1 MATNMDTLEPS
12 LSTGSRPKNKSL
24 TTALTY
30 LVVFAIIH
38 AGSHIS
44 LLARHDLAVSDYYLP
59 TALSIILIHWVGPK
73 VVIPVVYFNAVC
85 TSYLWGNPIEKWNLW
100 FVFAIP
106 ETLFALLSWF
116 LFRVVYKGKY
126 WLPDINNTSAFMAL
140 GVLIP
145 AMTETFLLQSLLVWT
160 GSQSAMTFW
169 AYVKSNLLSEIT
181 MALCITLPALFY
193 LTPYV
198 QRKGFLYQD
207 HPEIPIPGRPS
218 RNQIVEL
225 TCIFVCLLILTF
237 LIDFAEYWYIY
248 GFFSLFAAI
257 RYGFGPAIFTNFF
270 ILLMTY
276 ILPKFFVTIGDNE
289 VGDYNSVSD
298 ILLGASFLFV
308 FAVITGRVI
317 SDVKLA
323 ERKLVRQNK
332 ELKQANEELDRFV
345 YSVSHDLSAPLKS
358 ILGLVN
364 ISKLDNATP
373 ERQGLLDM
381 IENSVLKLEEFIS
394 EILDYSRNTRTK
406 VMVERIQLKELC
418 TEILENLKYTTN
430 KNVEI
435 EYELSEPE
443 IWQDKS
449 RMKVIMNNLLS
460 NAFIFQKNIAEHQP
474 IIKVASKRQGSD
486 LMILIED
493 NGIGIRPEQQDK
505 IFQMFY
511 RGNEQSKGSGLGLY
525 IAREAT
531 LKIHGNLSVKSEY
544 GKGSTFIV
552 QVKSLPLE

>member
-1 MATNMDTLEPS
+1 MNALETS
-12 LSTGSRPKNKSL
+12 LTIGSRLKSKS
-24 TTALTY
+24 TTILTY

-59 TALSIILIHWVGPK
+59 TALSIILIHWLGPK
-73 VVIPVVYFNAVC
+73 YVLPVVYLNSVA
-85 TSYLWGNPIEKWNLW
+85 TSYMWGNPVEQWPLW

-106 ETLFALLSWF
+106 ETLFAFLSWL
-116 LFRVVYKGKY
+116 LFRVVYRGKY

-140 GVLIP
+140 GSLIP
-145 AMTETFLLQSLLVWT
+145 AIVETFLLQSLLIWT
-160 GSQSAMTFW
+160 GSQSPQTFW
-169 AYVKSNLLSEIT
+169 VYVKSNLLSEIT

-198 QRKGFLYQD
+198 QREGYLYQS
-207 HPEIPIPGRPS
+207 HEEIPIPS
-218 RNQIVEL
+218 KLSKNHVLEL
-225 TCIFVCLLILTF
+225 AGIFLSLLTLAF
-237 LIDFAEYWYIY
+237 LIDFVEYWYIY
-248 GFFSLFAAI
+248 GFFSLFVAI

-270 ILLMTY
+270 ILLITY
-276 ILPKFFVTIGDNE
+276 VVPKFFVAIGKND
-289 VGDYNSVSD
+289 VGDYNSVND
-298 ILLGASFLFV
+298 ILLGATFLFV

-323 ERKLVRQNK
+323 ELKLVKQNK

-364 ISKLDNATP
+364 ISKLDNQTP
-373 ERQGLLDM
+373 ERQNLLNM
-381 IENSVLKLEEFIS
+381 IENSVLRLEDFIS

-406 VMVERIQLKELC
+406 ISIERIEIKELC
-418 TEILENLKYTTN
+418 TEILENLKYTTTN
-430 KNVEI
+430 NVEV

-443 IWQDKS
+443 VWQDKS

-460 NAFIFQKNIAEHQP
+460 NALIFQKDISEHRP
-474 IIKVASKRQGSD
+474 KVKVASKKQGSD
-486 LMILIED
+486 LMISIED
-493 NGIGIRPEQQDK
+493 NGIGIRPEHQEK

-511 RGNEQSKGSGLGLY
+511 RGTEQSKGSGLGLY

-544 GKGSTFIV
+544 GKGSTFVV
-552 QVKSLPLE
+552 QVKSLPMD

>member
-1 MATNMDTLEPS
+1 MNSPEPS
-12 LSTGSRPKNKSL
+12 LVSGSQHKSKSA
-24 TTALTY
+24 TILTY
-30 LVVFAIIH
+30 LVVFMIIH

-59 TALSIILIHWVGPK
+59 TALSIILIHWIGPK
-73 VVIPVVYFNAVC
+73 YVIPIVYLNAVA
-85 TSYLWGNPIEKWNLW
+85 TSYMWGNPIDRWPLW

-106 ETLFALLSWF
+106 ETLFALLSWY
-116 LFRVVYKGKY
+116 LFRVVYRGKY
-126 WLPDINNTSAFMAL
+126 WLPDINNTSAFMAV

-145 AMTETFLLQSLLVWT
+145 ALVETLLLQSLTVWT
-160 GSQSAMTFW
+160 NSQSAQTFW
-169 AYVKSNLLSEIT
+169 VYVKSNLLSEIT
-181 MALCITLPALFY
+181 MALCVTLPALFY
-193 LTPYV
+193 LTPYI
-198 QRKGFLYQD
+198 QRKGFLYQR
-207 HPEIPIPGRPS
+207 HEKVPTPSKLS
-218 RNQIVEL
+218 RNMILEL
-225 TCIFVCLLILTF
+225 AGIFISLLILAF
-237 LIDFAEYWYIY
+237 LINFVEYWYIF
-248 GFFSLFAAI
+248 GFFSLFVAI

-270 ILLMTY
+270 ILLITY
-276 ILPKFFVTIGDNE
+276 VLPKFFVTIGEND
-289 VGDYNSVSD
+289 VGDYQSVND

-323 ERKLVRQNK
+323 ELRLIKQNK

-364 ISKLDNATP
+364 ISKLDNHTP
-373 ERQGLLDM
+373 ERQNLLSM
-381 IENSVLKLEEFIS
+381 IEKSVLRLEDFIS

-406 VMVERIQLKELC
+406 ILIERIQIKDLC

-430 KNVEI
+430 KSVEV

-449 RMKVIMNNLLS
+449 RIKVIMNNLLS
-460 NAFIFQKNIAEHQP
+460 NALIFQKDASGHRP
-474 IIKVASKRQGSD
+474 VVKVASKKQGND
-486 LMILIED
+486 MMILIED

-511 RGNEQSKGSGLGLY
+511 RGHEQSKGSGLGLY

-531 LKIHGNLSVKSEY
+531 LKIHGNLSVRSEY
-544 GKGSTFIV
+544 GKGSTFVV
-552 QVKSLPLE
+552 QVKSHPID